1 MPMPWSYRHATK
13 DFRAFLADAQDRLGT
28 PTENMTYT
36 AVDGVLRTF
45 RARLTPDQGMAFA
58 QVLPAVLRAMFIQ
71 DWDLAAPPRPFGT
84 RAEMTAEAQSLRPHH
99 NLTPDTAIDAVAVA
113 LWRHV
118 DHRALERVLA
128 DLPDGAIDF
137 WTPDVNDPAQLARR
151 IT

>member
-1 MPMPWSYRHATK
+1 MPMPWAYRHATK
-13 DFRAFLADAQDRLGT
+13 DFRAFLADAQEALGT

-45 RARLTPDQGMAFA
+45 RARLTPEEGMAFA

-71 DWDLAAPPRPFGT
+71 DWNLATPPVPFT
-84 RAEMTAEAQSLRPHH
+84 DRAAMTAEAQSLRRDH
-99 NLTPDTAIDAVAVA
+99 NLTPDHAIAAVAFA

-118 DHRALERVLA
+118 NHRDLARVLET
-128 DLPDGAIDF
+128 LPDGAIDF
-137 WTPDVNDPAQLARR
+137 WHPGVDDPAQLARR